1 MLHTK
6 TKNDTDLPQEQ
17 RLEEH
22 VVHLTA
28 EYVSH
33 ISPWFVAAWPS
44 SIVQALTCTDCDDD
58 HKQLFQ

>member
-1 MLHTK
+1 VTG
-6 TKNDTDLPQEQ
+6 LPQEQ
-17 RLEEH
+17 QLEA
-22 VVHLTA
+22 VHFTA

-44 SIVQALTCTDCDDD
+44 SIVQALICTDCDDD